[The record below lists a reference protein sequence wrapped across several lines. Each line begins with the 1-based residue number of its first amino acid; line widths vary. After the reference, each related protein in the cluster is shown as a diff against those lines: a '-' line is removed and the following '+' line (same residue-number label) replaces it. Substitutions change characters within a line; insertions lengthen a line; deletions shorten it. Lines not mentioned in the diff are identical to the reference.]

1 MSGPVATRYFGSNRQ
16 NHYRSAIALFF
27 RSTTTQQPWWF
38 SVLEEVVG
46 HADSPLYKLFGL
58 SFDLYTRICLKA
70 GLISQRMHQ
79 GRTIFTP
86 NISEWDVM
94 ITEYNL
100 NSHLNSINATKIDG
114 KRYYFINIGSRKKQF
129 HSPKDQFNGRV
140 EPPSMLRRSRRLL
153 RDVLEEE
160 ARWQS
165 TACEDLMEEE
175 EEEAEEIEAPEII
188 NYLRNGSRKWSCSVK
203 INCNQ

>member
-1 MSGPVATRYFGSNRQ
+1 M
-16 NHYRSAIALFF
+16 
-27 RSTTTQQPWWF
+27 
-38 SVLEEVVG
+38 LEEVVG

-140 EPPSMLRRSRRLL
+140 EPPIMLPFLRRSRRIL

-188 NYLRNGSRKWSCSVK
+188 NDQTATIPSLPDFLLEKTVLDSQRTPLLKKLYNNDHATTYQLFQSRPRW
-203 INCNQ
+203 